1 MSYAEQMARLS
12 ARKIEQTRV
21 KQARMSR
28 RDFLQRAMM
37 LAGAGVCGPLW
48 SVMKYDRDAVLDLF
62 RLKAQATDARVNA
75 GIEENRKGWLTLLLK
90 DDKGRPCETARVKIR
105 QTGHDFKYGANLF
118 MLDEITDSAEKNE
131 AYKEHFAAAFN
142 LATLPFY
149 WRDVEPEQGKPRY
162 AKGSPRI
169 YRRPPPDLC
178 LEWCE
183 AHAIEPKAHCLNYV
197 AEFCTPPWAK
207 GDVFREKQLLEKR
220 FRELAARYA
229 HRIPMWE
236 VTNETLHW
244 VKGRLNASNFLAEPD
259 LVEWSFKTAER
270 YFASNKLVI
279 NEGGEYVWR
288 DASVLKGTRSAYY
301 MQIENALLKGCRID
315 SVGIQSHL
323 WGDVQKA
330 MQSAEWYYDPQ
341 HVFAYLDTYA
351 RLGKPI
357 QITEI
362 TIPTYSDDPGDEALQ
377 AELLRNFYRIWF
389 SHPAMEA
396 IIYWNLPDGYA
407 HAAKPGDFTKG
418 ENTYYGGLCRFDM
431 TPKPAYNVL
440 RDLFGREWRTN
451 IDREV
456 SGGRFSFRGFYGTY
470 EIEVTSNGKTV
481 KRDFHIRRNGLPTFE
496 VRLDHPTA

>member
-1 MSYAEQMARLS
+1 
-12 ARKIEQTRV
+12 
-21 KQARMSR
+21 
-28 RDFLQRAMM
+28 
-37 LAGAGVCGPLW
+37 
-48 SVMKYDRDAVLDLF
+48 
-62 RLKAQATDARVNA
+62 
-75 GIEENRKGWLTLLLK
+75 
-90 DDKGRPCETARVKIR
+90 
-105 QTGHDFKYGANLF
+105 
-118 MLDEITDSAEKNE
+118 
-131 AYKEHFAAAFN
+131 
-142 LATLPFY
+142 
-149 WRDVEPEQGKPRY
+149 
-162 AKGSPRI
+162 
-169 YRRPPPDLC
+169 
-178 LEWCE
+178 
-183 AHAIEPKAHCLNYV
+183 
-197 AEFCTPPWAK
+197 
-207 GDVFREKQLLEKR
+207 
-220 FRELAARYA
+220 
-229 HRIPMWE
+229 MWE

-259 LVEWSFKTAER
+259 LIEWSFKTAER

-288 DASVLKGTRSAYY
+288 NASALKGTRSAYY

-315 SVGIQSHL
+315 SVGIQSHF

-377 AELLRNFYRIWF
+377 AELLRKFYRIWF

-407 HAAKPGDFTKG
+407 HAAEPGDFSKG

-440 RDLFGREWRTN
+440 RDLFRREWRTN

-496 VRLDHPTA
+496 VRLDQPTA